1 VLVRNNTYL
10 NYKIYLV
17 VLDHISIFV
26 SMHLALMLNNYSWR
40 DNYGYVIPVYILTFI
55 FYLYF
60 GNYRYRALKLVREF
74 LGSNIL
80 MNIIIFGFIAL
91 IIFITPL
98 GGKLEFIN
106 IFKFYFLIFL
116 AIAIV
121 VRVLIFEAVFQNLNR
136 VRSFNRNAVLL
147 GFNEFSKKLFENR
160 EDFRRNNGLNIIGFV
175 TLRNRTR
182 GKHILGNIDEIEELT
197 SKYNFKD
204 IIMHGN
210 NISTDRLIGMIEK
223 LRLENYMLHVN
234 DGRLKELF
242 NRGLYDIYGTDLKVV
257 DISLDRYYY
266 KKYLKVFLDYLFSI
280 IILLM
285 IWPFLLLI
293 ALLVRLTSRGPAF
306 FVGERI
312 GLDKKSFNI
321 IKFRSMK
328 NDFRSNIEFHREAV
342 KSFYTGRVSGKIKK
356 KNAGDRVTG
365 FGKMLRRHSLDE
377 IPQFFNIIKGD
388 MSLVGPRPCMDYEL
402 EYFKGWRSCRFK
414 VQPGITGMWQ
424 AYGRSRVGFEGMSI
438 FDYYYY
444 SNCSFSVDLKI
455 VFDTVKVLIFGMG
468 GY

>member
-1 VLVRNNTYL
+1 
-10 NYKIYLV
+10 
-17 VLDHISIFV
+17 
-26 SMHLALMLNNYSWR
+26 
-40 DNYGYVIPVYILTFI
+40 
-55 FYLYF
+55 
-60 GNYRYRALKLVREF
+60 
-74 LGSNIL
+74 
-80 MNIIIFGFIAL
+80 
-91 IIFITPL
+91 
-98 GGKLEFIN
+98 
-106 IFKFYFLIFL
+106 
-116 AIAIV
+116 
-121 VRVLIFEAVFQNLNR
+121 
-136 VRSFNRNAVLL
+136 
-147 GFNEFSKKLFENR
+147 
-160 EDFRRNNGLNIIGFV
+160 
-175 TLRNRTR
+175 
-182 GKHILGNIDEIEELT
+182 
-197 SKYNFKD
+197 
-204 IIMHGN
+204 
-210 NISTDRLIGMIEK
+210 
-223 LRLENYMLHVN
+223 
-234 DGRLKELF
+234 
-242 NRGLYDIYGTDLKVV
+242 
-257 DISLDRYYY
+257 
-266 KKYLKVFLDYLFSI
+266 
-280 IILLM
+280 
-285 IWPFLLLI
+285 
-293 ALLVRLTSRGPAF
+293 LLVRLTSRGPAF